1 MYNTVFENNYTN
13 IIEPIYGKKRN
24 NYEDSF
30 FTTNIVD
37 NHTYSISMED
47 RLDMTEYQ
55 VYSIDPEGCE
65 DADDAFSIYT
75 KNEELFLAIHIADPT
90 EYIALH
96 TDLWNNIVERT
107 TTKYPSNRKPI
118 HMIPEEI
125 LKLSSLKGNNE
136 IKKSISVIT
145 QIDTC
150 NYTPIGDIK
159 LHFSKIFVKSKN
171 AYSYKDA
178 SDEIDV
184 YAFQIGLKICKALQE
199 IRAKHTKGVK
209 LNELTTAYTKFDNGQ
224 IYLYQDSFNE
234 KRMKQMIAEFAI
246 FANSFVGE
254 YLKNTLNAG
263 IFRICEAKEW
273 LNSSHENI
281 TGEEMIQQIITN
293 GISADYLSNVKSH
306 DLVGMPEYC
315 HFTSPIRRLADCICH
330 YLLKYI
336 FLQNKNSNINHIIP
350 FTSYEL
356 DTLSTK
362 CVSTT
367 KKDKKNQ
374 YLDIKFR
381 LLQVMQSMIEN
392 YGPILLEYYVTG
404 YSGLF
409 LNIIICKIN
418 NFHVHMSYT
427 LRVRNYNKEINPDI
441 HRQIICSHVN
451 CFTKYD
457 QNCIPELDNSI
468 L

>member
-13 IIEPIYGKKRN
+13 IIEPIYGGKRN
-24 NYEDSF
+24 SYEDACF
-30 FTTNIVD
+30 NANITD
-37 NHTYSISMED
+37 KHAYTISMED
-47 RLDMTEYQ
+47 RLDMTEFE

-75 KNEELFLAIHIADPT
+75 NNEKLYLAIHIADPT
-90 EYIALH
+90 EYIVLH
-96 TDLWNNIVERT
+96 SDLWNNIIERT

-118 HMIPEEI
+118 HMIPDQI

-159 LHFSKIFVKSKN
+159 LHFTKIFVKSKN

-178 SDEIDV
+178 SNEIDK
-184 YAFQIGLKICKALQE
+184 FQIGLKISEALQE
-199 IRAKHTKGVK
+199 IRAKYTKGVK

-224 IYLYQDSFNE
+224 IYLYQDSYNE

-246 FANSFVGE
+246 FTNSFIGE

-263 IFRICEAKEW
+263 IFRTCEAKEW
-273 LNSSHENI
+273 LNSNNEDI
-281 TGEEMIQQIITN
+281 TGEEMIQQIITK

-336 FLQNKNSNINHIIP
+336 FLKNNKPYIDHIIP
-350 FTSYEL
+350 FTSYDLE
-356 DTLSTK
+356 TLSTK
-362 CVSTT
+362 CVNTT

-381 LLQVMQSMIEN
+381 LLQVMHSMIEN
-392 YGPILLEYYVTG
+392 SGPILLEYYITG

-418 NFHVHMSYT
+418 DFHVHMSYT
-427 LRVRNYNKEINPDI
+427 LRIRNYNKEINPNT
-441 HRQIICSHVN
+441 HKQIICNYVN

>member
-1 MYNTVFENNYTN
+1 
-13 IIEPIYGKKRN
+13 
-24 NYEDSF
+24 
-30 FTTNIVD
+30 
-37 NHTYSISMED
+37 
-47 RLDMTEYQ
+47 
-55 VYSIDPEGCE
+55 
-65 DADDAFSIYT
+65 
-75 KNEELFLAIHIADPT
+75 
-90 EYIALH
+90 
-96 TDLWNNIVERT
+96 
-107 TTKYPSNRKPI
+107 
-118 HMIPEEI
+118 MIPDEI

-150 NYTPIGDIK
+150 NYSPIGDIK
-159 LHFSKIFVKSKN
+159 LHFTKIFVKPKN

-178 SDEIDV
+178 SNEIDV
-184 YAFQIGLKICKALQE
+184 YAFQIGLKISESLQE

-224 IYLYQDSFNE
+224 IYLYQDSYNE

-254 YLKNTLNAG
+254 YLKNTLNTG
-263 IFRICEAKEW
+263 IFRTCEAKEW
-273 LNSSHENI
+273 LNSSDENI

-293 GISADYLSNVKSH
+293 GIAADYLSNVKSH

-336 FLQNKNSNINHIIP
+336 FLQNKNSYIDHIIP
-350 FTSYEL
+350 FTSYDLE
-356 DTLSTK
+356 TLSTK
-362 CVSTT
+362 CVNTT

-381 LLQVMQSMIEN
+381 LLQVMHSMIEN
-392 YGPILLEYYVTG
+392 SGPILLEYYVTG

-418 NFHVHMSYT
+418 DFHVHMSYT
-427 LRVRNYNKEINPDI
+427 LRVRNYNKQINPEI
-441 HRQIICSHVN
+441 HKQIVCNYVN

>member
-24 NYEDSF
+24 SYEDAC

-37 NHTYSISMED
+37 NHTYSISMKD

-65 DADDAFSIYT
+65 DADDAFSVYT

-90 EYIALH
+90 EYIGLH
-96 TDLWNNIVERT
+96 SDLWNNIVERT

-118 HMIPEEI
+118 HMIPDEI

-136 IKKSISVIT
+136 IKKSISIIT

-150 NYTPIGDIK
+150 NYSPIGDIK
-159 LHFSKIFVKSKN
+159 LHFTKIFVKSKN

-178 SDEIDV
+178 SNEINV
-184 YAFQIGLKICKALQE
+184 YAFQIGLKISESLQE
-199 IRAKHTKGVK
+199 IRSKHTKGVK

-224 IYLYQDSFNE
+224 IYLYQDSYNE

-263 IFRICEAKEW
+263 IFRTCEAKEW
-273 LNSSHENI
+273 LNSSDESI

-336 FLQNKNSNINHIIP
+336 FLQNKNSNIDHIIP
-350 FTSYEL
+350 FTSYDLE
-356 DTLSTK
+356 TLSTK
-362 CVSTT
+362 CISTT

-381 LLQVMQSMIEN
+381 LLQVMQSIIEIS
-392 YGPILLEYYVTG
+392 GPILLEYYITG

-418 NFHVHMSYT
+418 DFHVHMSYT
-427 LRVRNYNKEINPDI
+427 LRVRNYNKEINPEI
-441 HRQIICSHVN
+441 HKQVVCKYIN